1 MAFFKLLN
9 NKGQEEAPFELLI
22 AVIVMGFVI
31 VMGINAIFTL
41 NREQCQGDIQKQMES
56 IKSSLEIVARGE
68 GSQNVYYSMPSCF
81 GEKES
86 KLQIVERDDTD
97 TCNHYCGGNSYN
109 CILLSFAS
117 PTYNSLKCLKL
128 SNAITFPE
136 RNTNNSPPTCDVLPS
151 VADRQLGEPYFEPI
165 NWREGAIPQG
175 RYTLMLEIN
184 VYSAQPTVCA
194 YLRSDTRGV

>member
-109 CILLSFAS
+109 CILLSFS
-117 PTYNSLKCLKL
+117 NPTYSSLKCLKI
-128 SNAITFPE
+128 SNAITFEE
-136 RNTNNSPPTCDVLPS
+136 RNLNNSPPTCNVLPS
-151 VADRQLGEPYFEPI
+151 AAEHLPGEPYFEPVD
-165 NWREGAIPQG
+165 WRIGSIPQG
-175 RYTLMLEIN
+175 TYTLMKEIN
-184 VYSAQPTVCA
+184 LYTSHPIVCA
-194 YLRSDTRGV
+194 YLRSDTRGN